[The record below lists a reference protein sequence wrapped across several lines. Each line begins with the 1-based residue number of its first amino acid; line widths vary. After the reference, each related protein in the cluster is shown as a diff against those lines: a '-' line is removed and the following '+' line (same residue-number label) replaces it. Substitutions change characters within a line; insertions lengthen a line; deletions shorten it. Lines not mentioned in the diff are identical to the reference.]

1 MLSFFINAVYVC
13 ERDHPFFYCCAIIVL
28 TEMQESHVHRNYSAG
43 EVSTRL
49 YVKNLAKQVEE
60 KVHACM
66 HFNHDKT
73 QFTFH
78 YNNNYYRIC
87 SSFLA
92 DTSTGVWRGK
102 RTCQLN
108 R

>member
-1 MLSFFINAVYVC
+1 MPVYVC
-13 ERDHPFFYCCAIIVL
+13 ERDHPFFYCCESNTVAIIVL

-43 EVSTRL
+43 EISTRL

-60 KVHACM
+60 KVHACD
-66 HFNHDKT
+66 DKT
-73 QFTFH
+73 RFTFS
-78 YNNNYYRIC
+78 YNYYRIC

>member
-1 MLSFFINAVYVC
+1 M
-13 ERDHPFFYCCAIIVL
+13 RPPFFYCCESNTVAIIVL

-66 HFNHDKT
+66 HFSHDKT

-78 YNNNYYRIC
+78 YNIIIGFAVHFWQIHQLGC
-87 SSFLA
+87 
-92 DTSTGVWRGK
+92 GEGK
-102 RTCQLN
+102 EHVS
-108 R
+108 